1 MKKRISVCILVLC
14 AFATEALAQCSI
26 CTKTASQLGDGPA
39 QGLNGAI
46 IYLMIT
52 PLAIMGFIG
61 YRWWKREKLQ

>member
-1 MKKRISVCILVLC
+1 MKKRILIGIVGLSGCVTNT
-14 AFATEALAQCSI
+14 FAQCSI

-46 IYLMIT
+46 VYLMIT

-61 YRWWKREKLQ
+61 YRWWKREKMQ